1 MVEFSS
7 FGSEFVTLKIDT
19 ELLVLLSYKL
29 RIFGIHIDGPAD
41 VFFDNQSVTK
51 NVTLTQSVMNKRHN
65 IICYHRV
72 CEAQS
77 AEVIIVVWIQGDY
90 NQADLRTNTTLS

>member
-7 FGSEFVTLKIDT
+7 FRYGFVTLKIDT

-51 NVTLTQSVMNKRHN
+51 NVTLTQSVLNKRHN
-65 IICYHRV
+65 II
-72 CEAQS
+72 
-77 AEVIIVVWIQGDY
+77 
-90 NQADLRTNTTLS
+90 